1 MKNVCRVRL
10 NSTLVG
16 QSGIPRPLTYHDW
29 PMASP
34 TPSHELSSTD
44 VVPAIIDT
52 TTSELN
58 RLDGRPYT
66 IWLLSST
73 HGPKKEIYT

>member
-1 MKNVCRVRL
+1 MKNVRRVRL

-16 QSGIPRPLTYHDW
+16 QSGIPRPLTYHNW

-34 TPSHELSSTD
+34 TPSHKLSSTD
-44 VVPAIIDT
+44 VVTPYCRPTNTATIDT

-58 RLDGRPYT
+58 RLDGRP
-66 IWLLSST
+66 
-73 HGPKKEIYT
+73 